1 MSLKY
6 FESHAH
12 YDDRRYD
19 RDRHEVLKACKE
31 AGVEY
36 IINAGADLRSTKKAI
51 RIAAEYDFLYAT
63 VGVHPHS
70 AKTLD
75 ESSFAELAK
84 LTKSPKVVA
93 VGEIGLDFYRDNSPR
108 DVQRKWFERQLELAK
123 EVSLPVVIH
132 SRDACQEV
140 FDTLKNANLSE
151 REGRGAGVIHCYSGS
166 AELAVKYVDMGY
178 FIGIAGPV
186 TYKNA
191 RKIVETVESVPLE
204 RILIETDCPYLT
216 PEPFRGDRNDSQKLK
231 YICEKIGQIK
241 QISPEE
247 VAKITMKNGA
257 ALFDIK

>member
-1 MSLKY
+1 MY

-19 RDRHEVLKACKE
+19 RDRREVLNSCKE

-51 RIAAEYDFLYAT
+51 HLAAEYDFLYAT

-75 ESSFAELAK
+75 ESSFVELAK
-84 LTKSPKVVA
+84 LIKSPKVVA

-108 DVQRKWFERQLELAK
+108 DVQRKWFKRQLELAK
-123 EVSLPVVIH
+123 DVALPVVIH

-140 FDTLKNANLSE
+140 FDTLRDMNLST
-151 REGRGAGVIHCYSGS
+151 RGGRGAGVIHCYSGS
-166 AELAVKYVDMGY
+166 AELAVKYVEMGY

-231 YICEKIGQIK
+231 YICEKIGKIK
-241 QISPEE
+241 QISLEK
-247 VAKITMKNGA
+247 VAEITMENGT

>member
-1 MSLKY
+1 MY

-12 YDDRRYD
+12 YDDRRFDKD
-19 RDRHEVLKACKE
+19 RQDVIKSCKE
-31 AGVEY
+31 SGVEY
-36 IINAGADLRSTKKAI
+36 IVNAGADFRSSKKGI
-51 RIAAEYDFLYAT
+51 RLAAEYDFLYAT

-75 ESSFAELAK
+75 ESSFAELSK

-93 VGEIGLDFYRDNSPR
+93 VGEVGLDFYRDNSPR
-108 DVQRKWFERQLELAK
+108 DVQRKWFMRQLELAK
-123 EVSLPVVIH
+123 DSGLPVVIH

-140 FDTLKNANLSE
+140 FDTLKATRLSE
-151 REGRGAGVIHCYSGS
+151 RGGKGAGVIHCYSGS
-166 AELAVKYVDMGY
+166 EEMAERYVEMGY

-216 PEPFRGDRNDSQKLK
+216 PEPFRGSRNFSQNLK
-231 YICEKIGQIK
+231 YICEKISEIK
-241 QISPEE
+241 QIDHEK
-247 VAKITMKNGA
+247 VAKITLENGK